1 MNFAPH
7 ARVARVAAD
16 VAFLFQRTFTTPR
29 MNSPLSPHVGR
40 THNASKSMSM
50 RLSLRLDCW
59 SSSSAVCVPGCVTPS
74 VSLCVFVCVCEC
86 PFVDSVLQ
94 MVGGLGIRWIATA
107 AVCMY
112 WCVSRQKRD
121 KNENCLVYFIKSIS
135 RSSSSMFM
143 RAYMTCTCACLCVCL
158 CVDDDEAAKKSV
170 KAKSE
175 TGEWRPHVSVTVAA
189 SVAVSAAAAVG
200 LLRSRRVGAAVCVGF

>member
-1 MNFAPH
+1 MP
-7 ARVARVAAD
+7 V
-16 VAFLFQRTFTTPR
+16 
-29 MNSPLSPHVGR
+29 
-40 THNASKSMSM
+40 
-50 RLSLRLDCW
+50 
-59 SSSSAVCVPGCVTPS
+59 CVTPS
-74 VSLCVFVCVCEC
+74 VSVSLCVCVCEC

-94 MVGGLGIRWIATA
+94 LVGGLGIRWIATAA

-158 CVDDDEAAKKSV
+158 CVCVDDDDETAKKSV
-170 KAKSE
+170 KAKNE
-175 TGEWRPHVSVTVAA
+175 TGE
-189 SVAVSAAAAVG
+189 
-200 LLRSRRVGAAVCVGF
+200 